1 MSRLAELQARID
13 GVRDNL
19 KSDFSKD
26 RNILFEK
33 IKANIT
39 NLQSRRLGEVRAII
53 NDSYRQNIYCRD
65 HCGSVFSDGCSLW
78 SDLDKSCE
86 YEAIF
91 SSVLE
96 LLTDDNFIQFK
107 LAKERIEICNKAKI
121 IHSQFLS
128 GEIKGSMV

>member
-1 MSRLAELQARID
+1 MSTEADFQTRFD

-19 KSDFSKD
+19 KRDFSKD

-33 IKANIT
+33 IKSNIA
-39 NLQSRRLGEVRAII
+39 NLQSRRLGEVRALSR
-53 NDSYRQNIYCRD
+53 DTYRQNIYCRN
-65 HCGSVFSDGCSLW
+65 HSNSILADGCDLW
-78 SDLDKSCE
+78 SDLDKSSE
-86 YEAIF
+86 YEAILSF
-91 SSVLE
+91 VLE
-96 LLTDDNFIQFK
+96 LLTDNNFIQFK

>member
-1 MSRLAELQARID
+1 MSTEADFQTRFD

-26 RNILFEK
+26 RNILLEK
-33 IKANIT
+33 IKSNIT
-39 NLQSRRLGEVRAII
+39 NLQSRRLQAVRTLSR
-53 NDSYRQNIYCRD
+53 DLYYQHLYCRST
-65 HCGSVFSDGCSLW
+65 CNSILADGRDLW
-78 SDLDKSCE
+78 SDLDKSSE
-86 YEAIF
+86 YEAIL

-96 LLTDDNFIQFK
+96 LLTDENLIQFK